1 MGNYSGGLSLARHAA
16 YQTSRNLAQSA
27 MRNSISLDMATKP
40 KQFKPFTKYNY
51 RENLKI
57 HTEKF
62 PSSNMEAHHVFP
74 QELGD
79 KFLEKGI
86 NIHDPKYLAWWEKT
100 PHRASAKQYNHNW
113 RKFMS
118 KTPEAT
124 PSEILQKGKEMM
136 SKHGID
142 TNY

>member
-74 QELGD
+74 QELAE

-86 NIHDPKYLAWWEKT
+86 HIHDPKYLASWEKT
-100 PHRASAKQYNHNW
+100 PHRINARSYNQEWSDFMIDYPNATANQILERG
-113 RKFMS
+113 RKVMIRYES
-118 KTPEAT
+118 KT
-124 PSEILQKGKEMM
+124 
-136 SKHGID
+136 
-142 TNY
+142 NY